1 MMPSFLYRATHV
13 AVILPAILAAAAGP
27 VQAHELPAP
36 HLIHAYE
43 GWVALAV
50 VVLALAGAGL
60 LIKRALRR

>member
-1 MMPSFLYRATHV
+1 MPPFLHRATHV
-13 AVILPAILAAAAGP
+13 AAILPAVLATVAGP

-50 VVLALAGAGL
+50 VVLALTGAGL
-60 LIKRALRR
+60 LIRRALRR

>member
-1 MMPSFLYRATHV
+1 MMLPFLLRATHV
-13 AVILPAILAAAAGP
+13 AAILPAVLAAVAGP
-27 VQAHELPAP
+27 VQAHELPVP

-60 LIKRALRR
+60 LIRRALRR

>member
-1 MMPSFLYRATHV
+1 MMPSLKRRAAHL
-13 AVILPAILAAAAGP
+13 AVILPAVLATVS
-27 VQAHELPAP
+27 VQARELPGP

-60 LIKRALRR
+60 LVKRALRR